1 MRIKL
6 RKRILFFINLTVV
19 VLLILSLSGCIVN
32 DPEILEFAE
41 QSTENYLIAIN
52 NLDYD
57 TYRKDFDDI
66 MLSSIPEEE
75 FIRFSTYLKDTI
87 GDYTPGS
94 KQFSYSSNQKGLY
107 LIFYTAD
114 YSFEKD
120 VTIQMIF
127 VEEGDYYKIGGSW
140 FDSEKI
146 QENVYE

>member
-146 QENVYE
+146 QENDYE